1 MSFLPYGNT
10 SPLAWGAAMG
20 GSAVVHGGLVVL
32 ALSASITFLP
42 PPERGADSRQAA
54 FDVTLEILDAGPIE
68 VPEPVPLPMDTP
80 EEMETEL
87 LPDENPE
94 APLLEAAPLP
104 EDIAPELA
112 PEVTE
117 DMAPMELEGDPIPE
131 AEVLSPEPAPTE
143 TVETPLPEDA
153 PLPEE
158 SMETPAEA
166 AEALPDPAPMLTPEP
181 VAPPAEPITPLE
193 DAPEIADLPEPSPVA
208 EAPLVVEEQLMIED
222 TTMIAPDVINPLAEG
237 GGASGGDPVPLTP
250 EPVAEIPVASEPT
263 TEPEPIA
270 PEPVIPPIAEDPDPV
285 APEPPSAEP
294 MELAMVAPQIPETPP
309 PAPATPDP
317 APEITETPVAL
328 PPDAPEAETSP
339 DEGNVAAAPRRIE
352 NPTATDLQLG
362 QLLRNIRNAPAP
374 QCALALPR
382 RLADGGLALSMIGAD
397 LGTLDVLATHATA
410 GLDPLPVAN
419 REVVDAR
426 QCAALDALRI
436 SQSYPASR
444 IGLSLDRVQLSS
456 GENLTGRVLGS
467 DGLFLSLLLVDDNG
481 VVQDLSRFT
490 DLSPDGTLSF
500 DVPVAR
506 AGPTRATRQLLIVL
520 GTPDGPLDLS
530 AGFDRLSQDSFTT
543 VDASTLETAVF
554 GVASFD
560 VR

>member
-20 GSAVVHGGLVVL
+20 GSAVVHGGIVLL

-54 FDVTLEILDAGPIE
+54 FDVTLEILDAGPIN
-68 VPEPVPLPMDTP
+68 VPEPVPLPMDAP
-80 EEMETEL
+80 AEMETEL
-87 LPDENPE
+87 LPEESPE
-94 APLLEAAPLP
+94 APLLEAAPPP
-104 EDIAPELA
+104 EDIAPELP

-117 DMAPMELEGDPIPE
+117 DVAPVALDNDPTPE
-131 AEVLSPEPAPTE
+131 AEALPPETAPAE
-143 TVETPLPEDA
+143 IVETPLPEA
-153 PLPEE
+153 PPLPEE
-158 SMETPAEA
+158 RMETPVEA
-166 AEALPDPAPMLTPEP
+166 AEGLPDPAPMLTPEP
-181 VAPPAEPITPLE
+181 VAPLTEPIAPSEYAPASADISEPTP
-193 DAPEIADLPEPSPVA
+193 VV
-208 EAPLVVEEQLMIED
+208 EAPMVVEEQLMIED
-222 TTMIAPDVINPLAEG
+222 TTMIAPDVINPLAV
-237 GGASGGDPVPLTP
+237 GGAGGAEPAPLLP
-250 EPVAEIPVASEPT
+250 EPLAEVPVAP
-263 TEPEPIA
+263 EPEVLLETIVS
-270 PEPVIPPIAEDPDPV
+270 EPVIPPPSTIPQPIVPDGT
-285 APEPPSAEP
+285 ADP
-294 MELAMVAPQIPETPP
+294 MELAMVAPQVPDAPSLTPVTPEPV
-309 PAPATPDP
+309 
-317 APEITETPVAL
+317 PEVEETPVAL
-328 PPDAPEAETSP
+328 PPDAPEADTAP
-339 DEGNVAAAPRRIE
+339 ADGAGTATAPRRIE

-397 LGTLDVLATHATA
+397 LGTLDGLATQATA

-419 REVVDAR
+419 REVVDTR

-543 VDASTLETAVF
+543 VDASALEAALF